1 MDYDNQAHDRAA
13 ADRSVRMIALAA
25 LVVALTGPLWVPG
38 MLGALNF
45 RASAD
50 LAAEQN
56 RRDITQLEQAAAAAD
71 QRVKAAE
78 AAAAAVK
85 ADLGRLEQ
93 RVTAMR
99 EALAGGAAADLGRAL
114 RGEHEFARELAA
126 LRAFMAP
133 PADVADMLTA
143 ITPFAEVG
151 VPTMRELRYR
161 FMTEVQGIG
170 GGPASAMAWLR
181 RAVTFSAPEPV
192 EPPNPNLIE
201 AAGLLRDDDLVG
213 AMAALR
219 RIEPRPDW
227 LNTWMKEASAR
238 ASADALL
245 PRLDRTAGVR

>member
-1 MDYDNQAHDRAA
+1 MDYDNQAHEQAA
-13 ADRSVRMIALAA
+13 AGRSARMIAAAA
-25 LVVALTGPLWVPG
+25 LIVALTGPLWVPG
-38 MLGALNF
+38 MLATLNF
-45 RASAD
+45 RTAAD
-50 LAAEQN
+50 IAAEQN
-56 RRDITQLEQAAAAAD
+56 RRDITQMEQSAAAAD

-78 AAAAAVK
+78 ASAAAMK

-114 RGEHEFARELAA
+114 RAERDFARELAA

-151 VPTMRELRYR
+151 VPTTRELRYR
-161 FMTEVQGIG
+161 FMTELHGAG
-170 GGPASAMAWLR
+170 GGPNSAMAWLR
-181 RAVTFSAPEPV
+181 RAVTFSAPEPA

-227 LNTWMKEASAR
+227 LNTWLKEASAR
-238 ASADALL
+238 SSADALL
-245 PRLDRTAGVR
+245 PRLDRVAGVR